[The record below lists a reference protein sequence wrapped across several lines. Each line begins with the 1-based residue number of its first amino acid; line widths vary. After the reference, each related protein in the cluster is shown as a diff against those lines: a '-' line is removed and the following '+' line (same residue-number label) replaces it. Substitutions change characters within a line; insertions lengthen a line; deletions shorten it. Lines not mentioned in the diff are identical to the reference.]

1 MELDFGLDY
10 HYVIQVKL
18 CKKQKVL
25 LECLIIIAYICTKTG
40 MDKSSHSN
48 EIAELQASIE
58 SFKKM
63 YNNMKYII
71 DTDFI
76 PSKFYSH
83 TAYQDLYQLV
93 YGILYGDSPNFD
105 KVYNTIVLLTQR
117 QGSDILKK
125 VKLEMW
131 KRELSTT
138 IKNLEMYKNANEI
151 VIVRISFTYYEET
164 LETTLNLLNFANNTI
179 GVMLQ
184 SDLDDLT
191 LQDVKDEKSFPIPS
205 MYKLFSDYYISYR
218 NWSELILDED
228 ACDVDEELSRI
239 EKIYVDEVIRRGLYL
254 QREETEDY
262 PFSRNTPSEFYSNRN
277 LFKELEI
284 DRINSISPT
293 ITAFDVTS
301 EPTIDNSSLK
311 DKAGVIYYMLKDV
324 VKDDDL
330 IITLINFV
338 NDRIY
343 NKDKRKGNSDSVK
356 RYVYSFRKKEVTYNT
371 AEYVKDVLS
380 SYDLEI
386 PEELKIKKPQGLD

>member
-1 MELDFGLDY
+1 MDY
-10 HYVIQVKL
+10 QIVIQVKL
-18 CKKQKVL
+18 CKIASVL
-25 LECLIIIAYICTKTG
+25 SECLIIIAYICTKTS
-40 MDKSSHSN
+40 MDKSSLSN
-48 EIAELQASIE
+48 ETAELQAIIAS
-58 SFKKM
+58 SKKVD
-63 YNNMKYII
+63 NNRKYVI

-125 VKLEMW
+125 VKMGMW
-131 KRELSTT
+131 KKELSTT
-138 IKNLEMYKNANEI
+138 IKNLEMYKNSNVI
-151 VIVRISFTYYEET
+151 VFVRISFTNYEET

-179 GVMLQ
+179 EIMLH
-184 SDLDDLT
+184 SDLAELT
-191 LQDVKDEKSFPIPS
+191 LQNVKDENPFPIPS
-205 MYKLFSDYYISYR
+205 MYKLFCDYYISYR
-218 NWSELILDED
+218 NWSELILNEEV
-228 ACDVDEELSRI
+228 CDVDEELSRI
-239 EKIYVDEVIRRGLYL
+239 EKIYVDELIRRGLYI

-262 PFSRNTPSEFYSNRN
+262 PFSRNVPSELYPNRN

-284 DRINSISPT
+284 DRIDSISPIVT
-293 ITAFDVTS
+293 PYDVAS
-301 EPTIDNSSLK
+301 ESSIDNSSLK
-311 DKAGVIYYMLKDV
+311 DKAGVIFYMLKDV
-324 VKDDDL
+324 IKDDDL
-330 IITLINFV
+330 LITLINFV

-343 NKDKRKGNSDSVK
+343 NKNKRKGNSDSVK

-386 PEELKIKKPQGLD
+386 PEELIIKKPQGLD